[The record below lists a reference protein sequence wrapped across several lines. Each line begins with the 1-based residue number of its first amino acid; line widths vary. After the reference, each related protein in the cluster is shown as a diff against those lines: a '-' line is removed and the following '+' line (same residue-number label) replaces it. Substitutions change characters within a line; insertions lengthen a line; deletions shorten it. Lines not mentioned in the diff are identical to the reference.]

1 MHIVAGRDPRYFC
14 KNRDLMMT
22 REEIAAIDRECEEQH
37 ISQQDYLESHE
48 IAKHQ
53 YYRWKRKY
61 REEDE
66 RSQVPA
72 GFVPMMPW
80 SGSHPVHASPEVQ
93 RQTTEASGAGKLPDS
108 GDPHVLQFCDAHPG
122 EHDRGA
128 PAARPTMS
136 RSGPGSRTLSDVFP
150 TKRISRCYPRRTGI
164 QWRQSNSQ

>member
-1 MHIVAGRDPRYFC
+1 
-14 KNRDLMMT
+14 MT
-22 REEIAAIDRECEEQH
+22 REEIAAIDRECEELH
-37 ISQQDYLESHE
+37 IGQQDYLESHE

-80 SGSHPVHASPEVQ
+80 SGSRPVHASPEVQ

-108 GDPHVLQFCDAHPG
+108 GDPHVLQFCDAHQGNMTAAHLLQGPRCRDQAMARGHFQTSSQRKGYHGATPG
-122 EHDRGA
+122 EL
-128 PAARPTMS
+128 AA
-136 RSGPGSRTLSDVFP
+136 SDSKV
-150 TKRISRCYPRRTGI
+150 TVNDSE
-164 QWRQSNSQ
+164 